1 MWAAFLIVT
10 GGIKLRHGAWM
21 LEKNVKAVTSFR
33 LEEMEKAGSLC
44 SLYKAYELFLSKL
57 PYELS

>member
-1 MWAAFLIVT
+1 
-10 GGIKLRHGAWM
+10 M